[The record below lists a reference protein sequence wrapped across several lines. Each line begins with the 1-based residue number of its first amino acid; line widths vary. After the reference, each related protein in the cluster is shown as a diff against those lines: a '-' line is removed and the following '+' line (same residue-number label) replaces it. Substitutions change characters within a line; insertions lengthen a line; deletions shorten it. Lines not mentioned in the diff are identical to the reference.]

1 MIFLIG
7 SDIISDLDWK
17 SLAGNSVSGVSVRT
31 DSGLFSPCS
40 FIDAECHT
48 YWIRAAELEDAT

>member
-7 SDIISDLDWK
+7 SDIISGLDWK
-17 SLAGNSVSGVSVRT
+17 SLADNSVSDASVRT

-40 FIDAECHT
+40 FIDGDHNR
-48 YWIRAAELEDAT
+48 YWVRAAELEDAT